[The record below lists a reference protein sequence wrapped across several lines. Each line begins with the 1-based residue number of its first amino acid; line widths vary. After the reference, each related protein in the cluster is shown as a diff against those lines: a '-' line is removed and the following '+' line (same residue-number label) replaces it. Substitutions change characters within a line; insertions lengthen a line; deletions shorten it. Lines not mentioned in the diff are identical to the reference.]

1 MQKTLKF
8 FNRYEWYI
16 GTGAVCLVIGIA
28 IGIFLPVQSPLPI
41 QPNQYEI
48 GGGYRFINPL
58 LECGDQDFSRTENSQ
73 VVDLQNNINS
83 YISQQEQAGALDDA
97 SVYFYELN
105 GGQSLDINPSFE
117 FVPASLL
124 KVPLAMSIYQQ
135 AEENDP
141 TLLKEK
147 VLFAAS
153 EAAPAEEYFTAP
165 TITASSTYTVEQ
177 LVDAMIINSDN
188 NAALLLTHVISTA
201 DLEQS
206 YSDLGLT
213 SPSNTGYTM
222 TTGQYASF
230 FRILYDATYLDHTDS
245 EHLLDLLSQSV
256 FTKGLVAGV
265 PQGIVVAHKFGERG
279 FDNSNP
285 NQLHDCGIVYAKQP
299 YVVCIATQGQDYDTL
314 AGVIANISKMIYA
327 YAGP

>member
-1 MQKTLKF
+1 MGEDQV
-8 FNRYEWYI
+8 
-16 GTGAVCLVIGIA
+16 A
-28 IGIFLPVQSPLPI
+28 FLDGSMAGKAGF
-41 QPNQYEI
+41 EH
-48 GGGYRFINPL
+48 RFINPL

-153 EAAPAEEYFTAP
+153 EAAPA
-165 TITASSTYTVEQ
+165 IRLAS
-177 LVDAMIINSDN
+177 
-188 NAALLLTHVISTA
+188 
-201 DLEQS
+201 
-206 YSDLGLT
+206 T
-213 SPSNTGYTM
+213 SGDVQPS
-222 TTGQYASF
+222 
-230 FRILYDATYLDHTDS
+230 
-245 EHLLDLLSQSV
+245 
-256 FTKGLVAGV
+256 
-265 PQGIVVAHKFGERG
+265 
-279 FDNSNP
+279 
-285 NQLHDCGIVYAKQP
+285 
-299 YVVCIATQGQDYDTL
+299 
-314 AGVIANISKMIYA
+314 
-327 YAGP
+327 AGPAMRP